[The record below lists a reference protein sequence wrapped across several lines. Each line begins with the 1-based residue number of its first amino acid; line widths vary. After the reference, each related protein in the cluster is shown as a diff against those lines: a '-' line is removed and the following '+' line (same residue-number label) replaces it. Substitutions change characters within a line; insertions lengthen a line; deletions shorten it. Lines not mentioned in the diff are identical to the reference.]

1 MSEITVFDE
10 RDGGTFFG
18 FSDPDANTRV
28 VQEIKTR
35 AERPLIP
42 FQVRQRFGEAQTL

>member
-1 MSEITVFDE
+1 MAA
-10 RDGGTFFG
+10 TFFG
-18 FSDPDANTRV
+18 FGDPDGNTWV

-42 FQVRQRFGEAQTL
+42 LEVRQRFGESQTL